1 MMTAPEN
8 MGHNSSGVHTAPPA
22 APLQPP
28 QVDMMASREMQDWI
42 ARLEAEKQSLGT
54 RNKYLV
60 AALLAGVVLLG
71 VVLWAVY
78 HGTIGAYAVLD
89 DVAVTRHPANQGRL
103 EISFRVLKPGKVYYR
118 RTCGSIE
125 TEVID
130 YFHAPGRVT
139 RSWAWAYEPGK
150 EIDVALWYR
159 RGLLGQVERSRFPT
173 ADRADIVVLIDSTGS
188 MTPFIAELKEKC
200 VAFSASLKSQDLNH
214 RFALIGFGD
223 VAEAPWLDVHEFTD
237 DVAAFQGSVS
247 RMQRFDGGDLPESAL
262 DALEEGLKLPLDEQ
276 AIRRFYLVTDARYHE
291 PARSGR
297 SAAQIAARIEKKRV
311 LLHVFSEPRYEGDYR
326 KLLARAGRF
335 EEIEN
340 FGRMLSEG
348 RVLED

>member
-1 MMTAPEN
+1 MTASDEIGQQPSAAPGEP
-8 MGHNSSGVHTAPPA
+8 PPA

-28 QVDMMASREMQDWI
+28 QADMMASREMQDWI
-42 ARLEAEKQSLGT
+42 ARLEAEKQTLGT
-54 RNKYLV
+54 RNKYL
-60 AALLAGVVLLG
+60 ALALLAGIVLLG
-71 VVLWAVY
+71 IVLWAV
-78 HGTIGAYAVLD
+78 HHWTIGAYAVLD

-103 EISFRVLKPGKVYYR
+103 QISFRVLEPGKVYYR

-130 YFHAPGRVT
+130 YFHAPGHVT

-150 EIDVALWYR
+150 DIDVSLWYR
-159 RGLLGQVERSRFPT
+159 RGLLRRVERSRFPT
-173 ADRADIVVLIDSTGS
+173 ADRADIVILIDGTGS
-188 MTPFIAELKEKC
+188 MTRFIAELKEKC
-200 VAFSASLKSQDLNH
+200 VAFSSNLKSQALNH

-223 VAEAPWLDVHEFTD
+223 VAEAPWIDVHGFTGE
-237 DVAAFQGSVS
+237 VEAFRESVG
-247 RMQRFDGGDLPESAL
+247 RMKRFDGGDLPESAL
-262 DALEEGLKLPLDEQ
+262 DALEEGLKLPLDGQ

-297 SAAQIAARIEKKRV
+297 AAAPIAAGREKERV
-311 LLHVFSEPRYEGDYR
+311 LLHVFSKPRYEGDYR
-326 KLLARAGRF
+326 KLLAEAGRF
-335 EEIEN
+335 EEIES